1 MRIQE
6 KTTEHLESV
15 NIEIEVSASFK
26 ITSDEIYLSK
36 CDDRYYNKTKGNRK
50 LLEIC
55 AGKGRIS
62 L

>member
-26 ITSDEIYLSK
+26 ITSDAIYLSNYIDGYFK
-36 CDDRYYNKTKGNRK
+36 KTNK
-50 LLEIC
+50 
-55 AGKGRIS
+55 
-62 L
+62 